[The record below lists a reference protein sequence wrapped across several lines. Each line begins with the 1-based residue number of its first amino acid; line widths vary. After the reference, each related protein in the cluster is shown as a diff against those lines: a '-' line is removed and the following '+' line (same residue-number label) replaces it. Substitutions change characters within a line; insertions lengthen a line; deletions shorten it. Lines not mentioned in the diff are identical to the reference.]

1 MTAPPGCGMLQGTG
15 RPPDAG
21 HCRRKSAVPLTT
33 DPAAA
38 ALPPLTRRQREVL
51 ALLAQ
56 GHSNAAIAERLALAR
71 TSVERHVSAL
81 YRCLGLAPRD
91 GAVHPRV
98 RLARAFLQA
107 SLAAAAAGAPAEET
121 RACRE
126 RPPAPELRIR
136 VDEAK
141 TARAVAEITR
151 TDYFRALQDRAARL
165 RFRLA
170 SAGDELVAA
179 AA

>member
-1 MTAPPGCGMLQGTG
+1 
-15 RPPDAG
+15 
-21 HCRRKSAVPLTT
+21 VPLTT

-71 TSVERHVSAL
+71 TSVERHVTAL
-81 YRCLGLAPRD
+81 YRGLGLAPRD

-98 RLARAFLQA
+98 RLAHVFLQA
-107 SLAAAAAGAPAEET
+107 SLAAAAAGAPAEEA
-121 RACRE
+121 RPRRE
-126 RPPAPELRIR
+126 RPPPAPELCIR

-141 TARAVAEITR
+141 TVRAVAEITR

-165 RFRLA
+165 RSRVA
-170 SAGDELVAA
+170 SVGDGLVAGGRVGGA
-179 AA
+179 ADPVRAPVG